1 MFRRYCTIVQCL
13 SITHSVERVGFAR
26 QYGIDVRLAT
36 LLFRH
41 ALQHDHTQAGKFFCD
56 GRHLAAQII
65 DPRHIGGKWRVVG
78 HDTRRLHRRLDARA
92 ARDRFTTGNR

>member
-1 MFRRYCTIVQCL
+1 
-13 SITHSVERVGFAR
+13 
-26 QYGIDVRLAT
+26 VRLAT

-65 DPRHIGGKWRVVG
+65 DPRHIGGERRVVG
-78 HDTRRLHRRLDARA
+78 HDARRLHRRLDARA